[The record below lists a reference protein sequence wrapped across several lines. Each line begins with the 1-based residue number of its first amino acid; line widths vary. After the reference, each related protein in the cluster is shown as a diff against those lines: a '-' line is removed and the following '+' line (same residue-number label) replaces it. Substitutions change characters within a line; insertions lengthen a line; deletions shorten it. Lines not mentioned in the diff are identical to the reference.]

1 MQVETPSISF
11 AALTGRQGSERTRK
25 IAAGK
30 IEGKENSHVIDR
42 ARWALHC
49 ARWAFSKKGLPNL
62 QIFAYGDFSHEGR
75 FANHSLLLCRDAN
88 ASQTGG
94 PAFRAITDKDYGL
107 WDLIHENMDMLA
119 ACVIDDLILDYG

>member
-1 MQVETPSISF
+1 MQVETPSLSNV
-11 AALTGRQGSERTRK
+11 ALTGGQGSERTRK

-30 IEGKENSHVIDR
+30 IECIENSHVTDR

-49 ARWAFSKKGLPNL
+49 ARWAFGKKGLPNL

-75 FANHSLLLCRDAN
+75 FASQSLLLCRDAN

-94 PAFRAITDKDYGL
+94 PAFRAITDTDYGL
-107 WDLIHENMDMLA
+107 WDLIHKNMDMLA
-119 ACVIDDLILDYG
+119 ACAIDDLILDFG